1 MCCGLIS
8 TVDLCNDS
16 PEVEDS
22 SEVNKEGVIVP
33 TTNNFRIIILSSP
46 L

>member
-8 TVDLCNDS
+8 TVDPCNDS

-22 SEVNKEGVIVP
+22 SEVNKEGALLP
-33 TTNNFRIIILSSP
+33 TTNNFRLIILSSP

>member
-8 TVDLCNDS
+8 AVDLCNDS
-16 PEVEDS
+16 PQVEYS
-22 SEVNKEGVIVP
+22 SEVNEEGALVP
-33 TTNNFRIIILSSP
+33 TTNNFRPIILSIP

>member
-8 TVDLCNDS
+8 AVDLFNDS

-22 SEVNKEGVIVP
+22 SEVNEEGALVP
-33 TTNNFRIIILSSP
+33 TTNNFRLIILSSP